1 MKHLTFP
8 LLLTSLLTLVP
19 ALAQVADEGIDT
31 VDTTGILS
39 YIEDLPDPA
48 NDEGLARKLPF
59 VEVIEEDRL
68 AECQEVGF
76 DSPACQVFE
85 WSSPFFPEDMATGAE
100 AAIVDAWFR
109 YETRVHM
116 RTALEIGAFHPLLA
130 CSLGGIDLFTLVR
143 EGTLFVAP
151 DEFCDDKPLSV
162 FNECFL
168 ECDFNLLQSQ
178 CPEAKPGCGDCIKEH
193 LKLAQEHY
201 PVYYQ
206 DYVQTVLTEVVT
218 PLQAAGALNW
228 RESLLPGSGALVT
241 PIVSLNPET
250 VTGVVTDFNTRII
263 PDAVATDPRAAVYYS
278 QAGLLN
284 DPCRVSFPGLG
295 LGSPGLPGAF
305 DPTAPGLAAL
315 EMFKREM
322 ADRESAG
329 DTWKRTINLLLTWN
343 KDELYPRYSKPTGY
357 FSNLFGGEPSKKGV
371 MTPLQHACLGE
382 ATFFMVYEKLAD
394 VTVLAHRPI
403 VRPTVC
409 WIDFIP
415 AVTAAPGTPHII
427 TLADTRFHTD
437 WAAVPEGYAI
447 PHVAGVPLPGL
458 GALTPQAFL
467 ETELQIP

>member
-1 MKHLTFP
+1 MKRFKYLM
-8 LLLTSLLTLVP
+8 LVISLLWFGT
-19 ALAQVADEGIDT
+19 ALAQDDGGDDLDT
-31 VDTTGILS
+31 VDTTGVLS

-48 NDEGLARKLPF
+48 NDEGLVRKVPF
-59 VEVIEEDRL
+59 VEVIEEERL
-68 AECQEVGF
+68 ANCQDVGF
-76 DSPACQVFE
+76 DSDACETFE
-85 WSSPFFPEDMATGAE
+85 WSSPFFPEGVATGAE
-100 AAIVDAWFR
+100 ETIVDAWFR

-130 CSLGGIDLFTLVR
+130 CTLGGIDIFTLVR
-143 EGTLFVAP
+143 EGTLFVP
-151 DEFCDDKPLSV
+151 PGEFCDDKPLSV

-178 CPEAKPGCGDCIKEH
+178 CPEAKPGCGDCTKEH
-193 LKLAQEHY
+193 LRLAQEHY
-201 PVYYQ
+201 PVYYR
-206 DYVQTVLTEVVT
+206 DYVQTVLTEVVA

-228 RESLLPGSGALVT
+228 RESAVPGTGALVA
-241 PIVSLNPET
+241 PIMSLSPKT
-250 VTGVVTDFNTRII
+250 VLDVVTDFNTRII
-263 PDAVATDPRAAVYYS
+263 PDAIAQDPRAAVYYS

-284 DPCRVSFPGLG
+284 DPCRASFPGLG
-295 LGSPGLPGAF
+295 IGVPGLPGAF
-305 DPTAPGLAAL
+305 DPTAPGLATL

-329 DTWKRTINLLLTWN
+329 DTWKRTLNLLLTWN
-343 KDELYPRYSKPTGY
+343 EDELYPKYTRPEGY
-357 FSNLFGGEPSKKGV
+357 FSNLFGGEPSKLGV

-415 AVTAAPGTPHII
+415 AVTAAPNTPHII
-427 TLADTRFHTD
+427 TLADTRFHTE

-447 PHVAGVPLPGL
+447 PRVKGVPLPGPND
-458 GALTPQAFL
+458 LTPQSF
-467 ETELQIP
+467 TRTP